1 MASTGFI
8 AETIK
13 NYSNFATEQH
23 KWRDKYMEGAK
34 GGDTTQTLQLL
45 DNQQEESRHTG
56 LVVNVIG
63 KQDEML
69 RKAVDAMRG

>member
-1 MASTGFI
+1 MASFI
-8 AETIK
+8 QNTIEGYK
-13 NYSNFATEQH
+13 TFVTAQH
-23 KWRDKYMEGAK
+23 TWRDTYMQGAK
-34 GGDTTQTLQLL
+34 AGDTAQTLQLL